1 LTRAFES
8 QIRPEAYAGYL
19 AGWRE
24 RTRAEKEHLVGKF
37 QESRTL
43 AEDCV
48 GVLVRRYPIRRAWLI
63 GSLLTPDYFHAAS
76 DIDLVVEGLP
86 SKHYFAALSCLY
98 DLLPPDLE
106 SDLITL
112 ETAQPGLRE
121 HIMKEGKLL
130 YERA

>member
-1 LTRAFES
+1 MMIALES
-8 QIRPEAYAGYL
+8 QIQPEAYASYL

-24 RTRAEKEHLVGKF
+24 RTRAEKEHLDGKF
-37 QESRTL
+37 QQSRSL
-43 AEDCV
+43 ADDCV
-48 GVLVRRYPIRRAWLI
+48 GVLVRRYPIRRVWLI

-106 SDLITL
+106 LDLIII
-112 ETAQPGLRE
+112 ETVRPGLRE
-121 HIMKEGKLL
+121 RIMKEGKLL